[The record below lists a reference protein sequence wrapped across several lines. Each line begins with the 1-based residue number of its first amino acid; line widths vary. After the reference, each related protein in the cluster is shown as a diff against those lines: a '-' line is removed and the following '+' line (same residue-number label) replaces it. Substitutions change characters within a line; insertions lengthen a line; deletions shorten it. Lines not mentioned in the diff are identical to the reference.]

1 MRLKGDLSTLKV
13 LVVDG
18 IIKRL
23 KCKDGKWSSP
33 REEEKMPKCAEF
45 TLKWFGKKKEKL
57 VIMKDN
63 EEKFLQSALKTC
75 AQMKINT
82 KRQSTWSTPL
92 SHNNKI
98 RNKAIQISLVQLYRL
113 CAKIVRIM
121 NIRLRIN

>member
-1 MRLKGDLSTLKV
+1 MF
-13 LVVDG
+13 
-18 IIKRL
+18 
-23 KCKDGKWSSP
+23 KW
-33 REEEKMPKCAEF
+33 AEF

-82 KRQSTWSTPL
+82 KRQSTWSMPL

-98 RNKAIQISLVQLYRL
+98 RTTNELPGSAVSPVCENCSDYEHQIANILTLLAEINTRL
-113 CAKIVRIM
+113 NTKKISALSEQ
-121 NIRLRIN
+121 NIKMAAEIDS